1 MFPPKTRAD
10 VEIVQCVPARYGKTT
25 WQKNVGTRRWAG
37 PCKEGGQPVH
47 ATRRRAGPCK
57 TQVINMR

>member
-10 VEIVQCVPARYGKTT
+10 VGMGAVCTCKIKAPGE
-25 WQKNVGTRRWAG
+25 KNIGTKRRAG

-47 ATRRRAGPCK
+47 ATRRAGPCK
-57 TQVINMR
+57 TQGINMR